1 MTNSKFRNR
10 IAIITVFAVITTI
23 LAVPLIAVHAEAGV
37 KVELRSDTSEVIPGD
52 IITVELA
59 LDSFPNL
66 TRFGSV
72 EIMFD
77 ASGVSFAGLDRG
89 PDIPSTF
96 YIGHTDSTGVIV
108 VSGLDTTVESQIL
121 ANQTAPT
128 ADPEGNPVDPPED
141 PSMRRDERTVLCK
154 INFEVSEAAK
164 SELRFWIGNAAG
176 FRNSSMKEVSVT
188 IGSPLSVSVNTV
200 VSTDSSLAML
210 SIDGATL
217 TPSFSP
223 GLFEYRA
230 SVPRSVTDLVV
241 SAIPSNRAGQIYVS
255 GQNGLIVGEN
265 QLTVSVL
272 AQDQKTNSIYTVTVT
287 REQSF
292 VPPGATVTDS
302 FGVTYKFAD
311 FSENLSLPDG
321 FYQSEIFLEERY
333 VPAFRMEGMKDVILY
348 LTSPSGETD
357 FYVYSPLSNMILKF
371 DSKNVFFRLS
381 QLLTVIPVPD
391 GVSPPEGFRPETVLF
406 RGQDVEG
413 YVSPDGKVK
422 VLYMQDDS
430 GKALFYTADAKNND
444 LYPYIP
450 HTRTETPSFLVPFIV
465 LLIFSVAE
473 AAMLVIIVYQL
484 RKRKPHTPKVRR
496 V

>member
-1 MTNSKFRNR
+1 MEC
-10 IAIITVFAVITTI
+10 I
-23 LAVPLIAVHAEAGV
+23 
-37 KVELRSDTSEVIPGD
+37 KV
-52 IITVELA
+52 
-59 LDSFPNL
+59 
-66 TRFGSV
+66 
-72 EIMFD
+72 
-77 ASGVSFAGLDRG
+77 
-89 PDIPSTF
+89 
-96 YIGHTDSTGVIV
+96 
-108 VSGLDTTVESQIL
+108 
-121 ANQTAPT
+121 
-128 ADPEGNPVDPPED
+128 
-141 PSMRRDERTVLCK
+141 
-154 INFEVSEAAK
+154 
-164 SELRFWIGNAAG
+164 
-176 FRNSSMKEVSVT
+176 
-188 IGSPLSVSVNTV
+188 
-200 VSTDSSLAML
+200 
-210 SIDGATL
+210 
-217 TPSFSP
+217 
-223 GLFEYRA
+223 
-230 SVPRSVTDLVV
+230 
-241 SAIPSNRAGQIYVS
+241 
-255 GQNGLIVGEN
+255 
-265 QLTVSVL
+265 
-272 AQDQKTNSIYTVTVT
+272 
-287 REQSF
+287 
-292 VPPGATVTDS
+292 
-302 FGVTYKFAD
+302 
-311 FSENLSLPDG
+311 
-321 FYQSEIFLEERY
+321 
-333 VPAFRMEGMKDVILY
+333 VILN